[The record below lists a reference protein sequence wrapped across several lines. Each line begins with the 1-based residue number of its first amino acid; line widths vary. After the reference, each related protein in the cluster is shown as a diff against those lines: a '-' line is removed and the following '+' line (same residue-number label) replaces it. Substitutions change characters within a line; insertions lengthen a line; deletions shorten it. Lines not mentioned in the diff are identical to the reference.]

1 AKGPPKTID
10 LNRFIF
16 NSSGTASNNGSS
28 GVQPARQQFQ
38 ASRKSDAPKISNG
51 WMSGS
56 AQHKL
61 ATKATTAPVSG
72 QRTITSMFSTKSKLL
87 AKPVNQQQ
95 QQQRQQNPARAPSM
109 SKPAANPL
117 GNGDI
122 IDLDD
127 LDLDLDALYG
137 DGLDSDLDE
146 APAQQHN
153 PPPHST
159 TAATT
164 TSRALPFALKSADQA
179 LPLSRI
185 SGDNSL
191 VEETHRMDLK
201 AMETYIYPLLDGQPA
216 RAYQQGAIR
225 RCLFQNTLV
234 ALPTGMGKTL
244 IAVVVMANFARWFPD
259 SMTVF
264 LAPTK
269 PLVTQQMHACNGM
282 IHAILKRTG
291 VPASA
296 IESLQDQSN
305 WVVQMNGSVSAE
317 SRSALWKGARFVFA
331 TPQILQNDLKSGTLD
346 GDTARRIS
354 LVVIDEAHRA
364 TGKYAYGESISLLRE
379 VYFGN
384 QIQAVPL
391 AAPFRVMALT
401 ATPGSKINAVQE
413 VIHRLF
419 ISHIFLRTEESM
431 DVAPYLHGRR
441 IEEMVIPMP
450 PWLLAA
456 RECLGNVM
464 KRSIN
469 ILCHVCGAMQNPG
482 DPLRVA
488 SFAIRTERDRF
499 MQRPYGGGASGMDKG
514 RILSEFTVAM
524 MLASAIQL
532 LSEHGLRPAWASLR
546 ECNLE
551 VMRARQKIGQTSR
564 AKADCVDSVEWA
576 TMMREF
582 GQLVDALDNRPAGTS
597 NRSLGA
603 KPAQS
608 NGQQRT
614 DVVSN
619 FFSVSN
625 TAPGGSG
632 RPGQSIASLTK
643 PGFLGHP
650 KLERL
655 LQVVR
660 DHFSKTQ
667 ATGSLTASTRIIV
680 FSQYRGSVNEIVGVL
695 SRLKPQVSCEPF
707 IGQSR
712 SSTSSAPASGSRGR
726 GRGGGGWGW
735 RGRGR
740 GGSSGG
746 GFSRGAAADSEDTDP
761 DHDIPSELLGEQGSR
776 GQTQKEQLAVLDRFR
791 KGQTN
796 VIVATCVGEEG
807 LDIGEVDLIINY
819 DAPGSPVRLLQR
831 IGRTGRARRG
841 TVILF
846 LAKDTREENT
856 YKKAQRE
863 YKSVQQKISTG
874 KGLMLRAEISPPMV
888 PPGLPTGPP
897 ACKEIDVS
905 KEDIA
910 LAASEMDHGSKSKTR
925 RAKPTVSSKA
935 KRKRQG
941 IGAGVDLDE
950 MAEFVWLTNKYHVD
964 LAHGHGGSGGF
975 ISAASVSSGAR
986 QAITPGSEKGTVS
999 NILDRGAAWQA
1010 QASPSCSVAHTQ
1022 RSEVYWRVMAGIEHA
1037 RFSHDLGDQDDQSQP
1052 GSSQSRFKMPGSTL
1066 TVQDAGR
1073 PFVNE
1078 PLKAIQRETKR
1089 VAAHRPALKPKPKP
1103 KKPKLALNK
1112 SDMSDFESAISLIS
1126 DDDDNGTKGD
1136 SDEELEDID
1145 SILSKAAAAPRES
1158 RSADMLRP
1166 PPLPPQ
1172 TARRASPEP
1181 GPSKNAANNVMVI
1194 DSSPLEND
1202 FLHKLADQKSPS
1214 PPLRRSAEVTPARPA
1229 AKKPASVR
1237 SSVRR
1242 KAAIPASGPAAS
1254 AKRRRESSAGTE
1266 AQTSQRNLSETL
1278 DKLAKSGKAKR
1289 AFDWSMS
1296 FHAKLVGDAKT
1307 AGVDLAL
1314 NDPAGLDDPQLLVCH
1329 DLPLE
1334 SPFGNIGMPGAFDKL
1349 YDENQPHSTPEDPMA
1364 QSEDQSRQLC
1374 AASDSGSGSGLSAS
1388 DHTSHTDS
1396 SPPTQPIP
1404 ESPPALSAQ
1413 RSVDEF
1419 DTALMDMSINPSTL
1433 DNLMQSAQLMVPATP
1448 NEEPVLLVAESG
1460 HGLADLK
1467 RNSALGTDILDGIDM
1482 GVLDIDMDAAEILAV
1497 SSDDDY
1503 GSAEDRHRANAAAS
1517 IQAVKPAPPS
1527 SPQSMPRRS
1536 PRPQVHRQSPSPSPM
1551 AEAAAGLSQH
1561 VAMPASSSPVRGPG
1575 RRRLIRGRA
1584 AAHREDSPECNRP
1597 FLPPLSTAAQGDTV
1611 TPVQTRRE
1619 KRHER
1624 GRLKRPPQAP
1634 KKLAWNQFID
1644 NEVEVGD
1651 SESGDDGP
1659 RRKVVISEDEE
1670 DSRENLDQDLSSF
1683 IVDDEDVEYDTPR
1696 KSRSGLSAARSA
1708 ADDLSPDHSNGM
1720 DFYRRTM
1727 HSQGT
1732 PVSELMRQL
1741 AEREKKR
1748 RWVDDTPVRKNTRPL
1763 MLVRGDDDSDTHSV
1777 AGYTDDEDEDEDGQ
1791 GSSDFERAED
1801 LFTQHR

>member
-1 AKGPPKTID
+1 M
-10 LNRFIF
+10 
-16 NSSGTASNNGSS
+16 
-28 GVQPARQQFQ
+28 
-38 ASRKSDAPKISNG
+38 SR
-51 WMSGS
+51 
-56 AQHKL
+56 
-61 ATKATTAPVSG
+61 
-72 QRTITSMFSTKSKLL
+72 
-87 AKPVNQQQ
+87 
-95 QQQRQQNPARAPSM
+95 
-109 SKPAANPL
+109 PAANPL

-146 APAQQHN
+146 TPAQQHS
-153 PPPHST
+153 PPPRST

-164 TSRALPFALKSADQA
+164 TSRALPFVLKSAGQA

-201 AMETYIYPLLDGQPA
+201 AMETYIYPLLGGQPA

-269 PLVTQQMHACNGM
+269 PLVTQQMHACDGM
-282 IHAILKRTG
+282 IHAILKRT
-291 VPASA
+291 
-296 IESLQDQSN
+296 
-305 WVVQMNGSVSAE
+305 VQMNGSVSTE

-576 TMMREF
+576 TMMR
-582 GQLVDALDNRPAGTS
+582 D
-597 NRSLGA
+597 
-603 KPAQS
+603 
-608 NGQQRT
+608 
-614 DVVSN
+614 
-619 FFSVSN
+619 
-625 TAPGGSG
+625 
-632 RPGQSIASLTK
+632 IASLTK

-667 ATGSLTASTRIIV
+667 ASGSLSASTRIIV

-712 SSTSSAPASGSRGR
+712 SSTSSAPA
-726 GRGGGGWGW
+726 
-735 RGRGR
+735 
-740 GGSSGG
+740 
-746 GFSRGAAADSEDTDP
+746 
-761 DHDIPSELLGEQGSR
+761 ELLGEQGSR

-874 KGLMLRAEISPPMV
+874 KG
-888 PPGLPTGPP
+888 
-897 ACKEIDVS
+897 
-905 KEDIA
+905 
-910 LAASEMDHGSKSKTR
+910 
-925 RAKPTVSSKA
+925 
-935 KRKRQG
+935 
-941 IGAGVDLDE
+941 
-950 MAEFVWLTNKYHVD
+950 
-964 LAHGHGGSGGF
+964 
-975 ISAASVSSGAR
+975 
-986 QAITPGSEKGTVS
+986 
-999 NILDRGAAWQA
+999 
-1010 QASPSCSVAHTQ
+1010 
-1022 RSEVYWRVMAGIEHA
+1022 
-1037 RFSHDLGDQDDQSQP
+1037 
-1052 GSSQSRFKMPGSTL
+1052 
-1066 TVQDAGR
+1066 
-1073 PFVNE
+1073 
-1078 PLKAIQRETKR
+1078 
-1089 VAAHRPALKPKPKP
+1089 
-1103 KKPKLALNK
+1103 
-1112 SDMSDFESAISLIS
+1112 
-1126 DDDDNGTKGD
+1126 
-1136 SDEELEDID
+1136 
-1145 SILSKAAAAPRES
+1145 
-1158 RSADMLRP
+1158 
-1166 PPLPPQ
+1166 
-1172 TARRASPEP
+1172 
-1181 GPSKNAANNVMVI
+1181 
-1194 DSSPLEND
+1194 
-1202 FLHKLADQKSPS
+1202 
-1214 PPLRRSAEVTPARPA
+1214 
-1229 AKKPASVR
+1229 
-1237 SSVRR
+1237 
-1242 KAAIPASGPAAS
+1242 
-1254 AKRRRESSAGTE
+1254 
-1266 AQTSQRNLSETL
+1266 
-1278 DKLAKSGKAKR
+1278 
-1289 AFDWSMS
+1289 
-1296 FHAKLVGDAKT
+1296 
-1307 AGVDLAL
+1307 
-1314 NDPAGLDDPQLLVCH
+1314 
-1329 DLPLE
+1329 
-1334 SPFGNIGMPGAFDKL
+1334 
-1349 YDENQPHSTPEDPMA
+1349 
-1364 QSEDQSRQLC
+1364 
-1374 AASDSGSGSGLSAS
+1374 
-1388 DHTSHTDS
+1388 
-1396 SPPTQPIP
+1396 
-1404 ESPPALSAQ
+1404 
-1413 RSVDEF
+1413 
-1419 DTALMDMSINPSTL
+1419 
-1433 DNLMQSAQLMVPATP
+1433 
-1448 NEEPVLLVAESG
+1448 
-1460 HGLADLK
+1460 
-1467 RNSALGTDILDGIDM
+1467 
-1482 GVLDIDMDAAEILAV
+1482 
-1497 SSDDDY
+1497 
-1503 GSAEDRHRANAAAS
+1503 
-1517 IQAVKPAPPS
+1517 
-1527 SPQSMPRRS
+1527 
-1536 PRPQVHRQSPSPSPM
+1536 
-1551 AEAAAGLSQH
+1551 
-1561 VAMPASSSPVRGPG
+1561 
-1575 RRRLIRGRA
+1575 
-1584 AAHREDSPECNRP
+1584 
-1597 FLPPLSTAAQGDTV
+1597 
-1611 TPVQTRRE
+1611 
-1619 KRHER
+1619 
-1624 GRLKRPPQAP
+1624 
-1634 KKLAWNQFID
+1634 
-1644 NEVEVGD
+1644 
-1651 SESGDDGP
+1651 
-1659 RRKVVISEDEE
+1659 
-1670 DSRENLDQDLSSF
+1670 
-1683 IVDDEDVEYDTPR
+1683 
-1696 KSRSGLSAARSA
+1696 
-1708 ADDLSPDHSNGM
+1708 
-1720 DFYRRTM
+1720 
-1727 HSQGT
+1727 
-1732 PVSELMRQL
+1732 
-1741 AEREKKR
+1741 
-1748 RWVDDTPVRKNTRPL
+1748 
-1763 MLVRGDDDSDTHSV
+1763 
-1777 AGYTDDEDEDEDGQ
+1777 
-1791 GSSDFERAED
+1791 
-1801 LFTQHR
+1801 